1 MTPIFSRLKFPK
13 PLALLF
19 SLLLV
24 LSLAV
29 FSWAGHAKSLSSKQR
44 LKLFDQVW
52 QMVNERYY
60 DPSFNG
66 VDWKAL
72 RQRYRP
78 RVAAAISDEAFY
90 SLLKEMTGQ
99 LHDAHTRFRSPEE
112 RQRSDKSQAST
123 PGIAV
128 GELDGNP
135 VVITVDPDSEAARAG
150 VGPGM
155 IVSTVDGVPFAE
167 RLEQVR
173 EEVGTS
179 SSKRATA
186 LMSYHRI
193 LTGEPESS
201 VRLGLLRSDG
211 TVLNVTLI
219 RHIVPLARPVITR
232 QLPSGYVY
240 LRFGMFDEQA
250 AREFKDA
257 LASANR
263 APGIVIDLRGNP
275 GGDLQTALRI
285 ADGFFGEKVSFG
297 KVISRSGKAPSLLL
311 RILGV
316 PSQLEV
322 GHPGGQVYSGRVV
335 ILVNEGSGSDA
346 ELFSAG
352 MQENGRAA
360 VVGRQTCGCVLAS
373 IAHHVKGGG
382 ELDISEFNIL
392 TAKGKR
398 LEGTGVV
405 PDVPVPLT
413 LEDLRRHYD
422 ATLREAV
429 AILNSSTTTKSAVR

>member
-1 MTPIFSRLKFPK
+1 MTPIFSRLKLPQ
-13 PLALLF
+13 PLAQLF
-19 SLLLV
+19 SVLLV
-24 LSLAV
+24 LSLSV
-29 FSWAGHAKSLSSKQR
+29 LSWAGHPKPLSAKQR

-60 DPSFNG
+60 DPAFNG

-72 RQRYRP
+72 RERYRP
-78 RVAAAISDEAFY
+78 RVAGVTSDGNFY

-99 LHDAHTRFRSPEE
+99 LHDAHTRFRSPQE

-123 PGIAV
+123 AGIAV

-135 VVITVDPDSEAARAG
+135 VVITVDADSDAARAG
-150 VGPGM
+150 VEPGM
-155 IVSTVDGVPFAE
+155 IVSTVDGVAFAE
-167 RLEQVR
+167 RLQQVR

-179 SSKRATA
+179 SSQRATA
-186 LMSYHRI
+186 LISYHRI

-201 VRLGLLRSDG
+201 VRLGLLRADG
-211 TVLNVTLI
+211 TTLNVSLT
-219 RHIVPLARPVITR
+219 RHIIPLAPPVITR
-232 QLPSGYVY
+232 ELPSGYVY
-240 LRFGMFDEQA
+240 LRFGMFDERA

-257 LASANR
+257 LARAKS
-263 APGIVIDLRGNP
+263 APGILVDLRGNP
-275 GGDLQTALRI
+275 GGDLETALRI
-285 ADGFFGEKVSFG
+285 ADGFFAEKVSFG

-316 PSQLEV
+316 PSDLDF
-322 GHPGGQVYSGRVV
+322 GHPGGQIYSGPVV

-346 ELFSAG
+346 ELFAAG

-373 IAHHVKGGG
+373 IAHRVKGGG

-392 TAKGKR
+392 TAQGNR
-398 LEGTGVV
+398 LEGTGVI

-413 LEDLRRHYD
+413 LEDLRRHHD

-429 AILNSSTTTKSAVR
+429 AILNSSSATKSAVR